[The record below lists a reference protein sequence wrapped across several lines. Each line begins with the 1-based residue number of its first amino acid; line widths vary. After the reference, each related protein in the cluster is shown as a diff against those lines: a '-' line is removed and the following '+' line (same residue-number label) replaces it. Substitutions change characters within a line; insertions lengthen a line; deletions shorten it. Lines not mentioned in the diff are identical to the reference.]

1 MRIHAIQTGSFI
13 AKQSFRLGKGR
24 GRLRLVNMFLDR
36 AWTEP
41 LPYYNWVIEHPE
53 GVILIDTGETV
64 RALQPDY
71 YPALNRFFIQQNT
84 RIFVQPEDEIGPQL
98 QTLGF
103 KPGDV
108 RWVILTHMHQ
118 DHVGGLRYFPKAEFL
133 VSRTEYEA
141 TQTRMGRMMQG
152 YMPQNWPEW
161 FAPRLI
167 DYRPESIGPFPQSFA
182 LTRAGDVHFVP
193 TEGHSLGHMSVILTQ
208 PGRTFFFAGDASFSQ
223 QLMLEQK
230 IDGVA
235 PSEKKAYQT
244 LARINQY
251 VQQHPTVYLPSHD
264 AESGERLASGQIV
277 HH

>member
-13 AKQSFRLGKGR
+13 TKQSFRLGKGR
-24 GRLRLVNMFLDR
+24 GQLRLVNMFLDR

-84 RIFVQPEDEIGPQL
+84 RIFVRPEDEIGPQL

-193 TEGHSLGHMSVILTQ
+193 TEGHSLGHMSVCHSDTTRQDVLFCRRCVIQSATY
-208 PGRTFFFAGDASFSQ
+208 A
-223 QLMLEQK
+223 
-230 IDGVA
+230 
-235 PSEKKAYQT
+235 
-244 LARINQY
+244 
-251 VQQHPTVYLPSHD
+251 
-264 AESGERLASGQIV
+264 
-277 HH
+277 